1 MSLENH
7 DTNHAC
13 DASVTK
19 QAAMQR
25 PTLAQVMRER
35 ILVLDGAMG
44 TLIQAHGLSEAEFRG
59 ERFAAHPSDLQGN
72 NDLLSLTQ
80 PEVIAGIHRAYLE
93 AGADLIETNTF
104 NGTSISQAD
113 YGTEAAVYDLNQ
125 AAAAV
130 ARREADAFTAADPTR
145 PRYVAGA
152 LGPTNR
158 TASISPDVEDPGA
171 RGVSFEQL
179 VEAYAEQARGL
190 LDGGVDALLVET
202 IFDTLNAKAALFA
215 IEGVFAERA
224 QSSAQSGV
232 KAAAQASTRV
242 PVIVSGTIT
251 DASGRTLSGQTVEAF
266 YASVRHF
273 PMLAV
278 GFNCALGPTELRPHL
293 ETIHRAAECFVSC
306 YPNAGLPND
315 LGGYDLG
322 PAEMAEQVRGFALDG
337 MLNLVGGC
345 CGTSPDHIRA
355 IAKAVA
361 GIAPRKPAQPDGL
374 ARFSGLEELV
384 VRPELNFLNIG
395 ERTNVSGSRRFA
407 RLIREGDFASALEV
421 ARQQVENGAQII
433 DVCFDEA
440 LLDGPASMQRFL
452 NLLASEPDIS
462 RVPVMVDS
470 SDWEVIETGL
480 RCLQGRGIVNS
491 ISLKDGEASFRER
504 ATLAHRYGAAV
515 VVMAFDEDGQ
525 AVDIDRRLAICT
537 RALNI
542 LRELGFRDEHV
553 IFDLNV
559 LAVATGMDEHDD
571 YARSFIE
578 AARALK
584 AIAPRVLLSG
594 GISNLSFSF
603 RGLDHVREAMH
614 AVFLYHAI
622 QAGLDMGI
630 VNAGQLAVYSE
641 IEPGLREACE
651 DVILNRRAGASER
664 LIQLAEQLK
673 DIGGSVHE
681 AERALWRD
689 EDVESRLSHALVH
702 GITAHLLEDLPE
714 ALARQDTALQV
725 IEGPLM
731 AGMNVVGELFGS
743 GQMFLPQV
751 VKSARVMKQAVAWL
765 QPYLEAE
772 KVDDAQSR
780 GKILLATVK
789 GDVHD
794 IGKNIVGVIL
804 ACNGYEVKDLGV
816 MVPGQKILDE
826 ARAWGAQI
834 IGLSGLITPSLIEM
848 ERVAAEMQRIGCDLP
863 LLIGGAT
870 TSAAH
875 TALRIAPAYAGPVVH
890 VPDASRAVGV
900 VQELLSAERRAAFI
914 ADLAERQE
922 RTRVERA
929 KRQVKRSLWPLAA
942 AEARTPRLR
951 FDAETVPAPRFTG
964 VRVYAD
970 YPLAELL
977 PRIDWSPFF
986 SAWEL
991 AGRYPAILEDPVVGT
1006 EASKLHKDGLAML
1019 QTLLADGRLRGHAT
1033 LGFFPAEADKREIR
1047 VYADSEKRSL
1057 LQRLPMMRQQRQAG
1071 ERVCRSLADFIAPA
1085 ESGVLDHLGVF
1096 TVTAGD
1102 GVAEIAAEYRAKHD
1116 DYSALLVESL
1126 ADRLAEA
1133 LAESMHE
1140 RARQEIWGYES
1151 PGSFENQDLIE
1162 ERYRGIRPAPGYPAC
1177 PDHRLKDAIFALLD
1191 PAQNIGVQLTENWAM
1206 SPSATVSGFYFAHPD
1221 AQYFGVGKIGA
1232 DQLASLAAA
1241 WQIDEAE
1248 VARAVGHAWD
1258 APVARTLA

>member
-1 MSLENH
+1 MRLEKDDLTNTT
-7 DTNHAC
+7 DTTAL
-13 DASVTK
+13 TE
-19 QAAMQR
+19 AALQR

-59 ERFAAHPSDLQGN
+59 ERFAVHASDLQGN

-113 YGTEAAVYDLNQ
+113 YGTEEAAYDLNK
-125 AAAAV
+125 AAAEV
-130 ARREADAFTAADPTR
+130 ARREADAFTAADSSR

-171 RGVSFEQL
+171 RGVTFVQL

-190 LDGGVDALLVET
+190 LDGGSDALLVET

-215 IEGVFAERA
+215 IEGVFSERA
-224 QSSAQSGV
+224 TAGAPSSG
-232 KAAAQASTRV
+232 RV

-278 GFNCALGPTELRPHL
+278 GFNCALGPSELRPHL

-322 PAEMAEQVRGFALDG
+322 PEEMAEQVGGFARDG
-337 MLNLVGGC
+337 MVNLVGGC

-361 GIAPRKPAQPDGL
+361 GIAPRKPAAPDGL

-407 RLIREGDFASALEV
+407 RLIREGDFATALEV
-421 ARQQVENGAQII
+421 ARQQVESGAQII
-433 DVCFDEA
+433 DVCMDEA
-440 LLDGPASMQRFL
+440 LLEGPASMQRFL
-452 NLLASEPDIS
+452 NLLAGEPDIS

-504 ATLAHRYGAAV
+504 ATLARRYGAAV

-525 AVDIDRRLAICT
+525 AVDVERRLAICT
-537 RALNI
+537 RALDI
-542 LRELGFRDEHV
+542 LRELGFRDEQV

-559 LAVATGMDEHDD
+559 LAVATGMEEHDD
-571 YARSFIE
+571 YGRTFID

-584 AIAPRVLLSG
+584 AVAPRVLLSG

-614 AVFLYHAI
+614 AVFLFHAI
-622 QAGLDMGI
+622 EAGLDMGI

-664 LIQLAEQLK
+664 LIKLAEELK
-673 DIGGSVHE
+673 DVGGSTRE

-689 EDVESRLSHALVH
+689 ENVESRLSHALVH
-702 GITAHLLEDLPE
+702 GITAHIEEDLPE

-772 KVDDAQSR
+772 KVDGAQSR

-816 MVPGQKILDE
+816 MVPGQRILEE
-826 ARAWGAQI
+826 AQAWGAQI

-848 ERVAAEMQRIGCDLP
+848 ERVAAEMQRTGFELP

-875 TALRIAPAYAGPVVH
+875 TAIKIAPSYAGPVVH
-890 VPDASRAVGV
+890 VPDASRAVKV
-900 VQELLSAERRAAFI
+900 VQELLSPERREAYVAEV
-914 ADLAERQE
+914 AERQE

-929 KRQVKRSLWPLAA
+929 KRQVTRSLWPLAA

-951 FDAETVPAPRFTG
+951 FDSESVPQPSFTG
-964 VRVYAD
+964 VRVESS

-991 AGRYPAILEDPVVGT
+991 AGRYPAILDDPVVGV
-1006 EASKLHKDGLAML
+1006 EARKLHIDGLAML
-1019 QTLLADGRLRGHAT
+1019 EKLVADGRLRARAA
-1033 LGFFPAEADKREIR
+1033 LGFFPADADKREIR
-1047 VYADSEKRSL
+1047 VYADAKKKKL

-1085 ESGVLDHLGVF
+1085 ESTVLDHLGVF

-1102 GVAEIAAEYRAKHD
+1102 GVAEIAAEYRAELD

-1133 LAESMHE
+1133 MAECMHE
-1140 RARQEIWGYES
+1140 RVRQEFWAYET
-1151 PGSFENQDLIE
+1151 PGSFENQELIE

-1177 PDHRLKDAIFALLD
+1177 PDHRLKEAIFALLD
-1191 PAQNIGVQLTENWAM
+1191 PASNLGVQLTENWAM
-1206 SPSATVSGFYFAHPD
+1206 TPAASVSGFYFAHPE

-1232 DQLASLAAA
+1232 DQLAALAAA
-1241 WQIDEAE
+1241 WKVDEAE
-1248 VARAVGHAWD
+1248 AARAVGHAWD
-1258 APVARTLA
+1258 APVERPLA